1 MIEFFRTEIAE
12 YLNNVEDEIYSKLTE
27 EEIERVV
34 DNTINNV
41 INDGELNMVI
51 DETISW
57 YVSKYVY
64 DGDLYE
70 KYKGERV

>member
-41 INDGELNMVI
+41 VNDGELNMVI

-70 KYKGERV
+70 KYKGE

>member
-70 KYKGERV
+70 KYKEE

>member
-70 KYKGERV
+70 KYKGGRA

>member
-41 INDGELNMVI
+41 VNDGELNMVI

>member
-1 MIEFFRTEIAE
+1 MLEFFRTEIAE

-41 INDGELNMVI
+41 VNDGELNMVI

-70 KYKGERV
+70 KYKGE

>member
-41 INDGELNMVI
+41 VNDGELNMVI

-70 KYKGERV
+70 KYKEE

>member
-1 MIEFFRTEIAE
+1 MLEFFRTEIAE

-34 DNTINNV
+34 DNTITNV
-41 INDGELNMVI
+41 VNDGELNMVI

-64 DGDLYE
+64 DGGLYE
-70 KYKGERV
+70 KYKGE